1 MFIPV
6 NNKLKF
12 DYNDSNLNLIAI
24 KFAITMFVCYCSSCV
39 DMHLDCSQFPDI
51 LVIKLNIP
59 TKVETDLR
67 RVDIYLSYNDVTTSI
82 ETE

>member
-1 MFIPV
+1 
-6 NNKLKF
+6 
-12 DYNDSNLNLIAI
+12 
-24 KFAITMFVCYCSSCV
+24 MFVCYCSSCV

-59 TKVETDLR
+59 NKVETDLR